1 MLTGGSI
8 ELNSWSVKCAQCFLL
23 CTLLIAS
30 SIGLAEPKLYGFR
43 IVQQENVMLHLDL
56 DSSSAEAEL
65 FSLGEPHR
73 LVIDLPGATLATQ
86 MPSETF
92 IQGVV
97 RGVRYAQHGDAYL
110 RVVVDLRRAV
120 APTYQIVPRQGGQR
134 LVIDLGVPGE
144 PDYAALPDLTPTP
157 LPLPKAEANASLRD
171 AVVAIDAGHGGK
183 DPGAIGAKKTLEK
196 HITLEVAKRLYKRLS
211 AQPGV
216 KPVMVR
222 SDDTYIGLRKRMDIA
237 RKHGADLF
245 ISIHADAVQRRTAKG
260 SSVYALSMDGA
271 SSEAAAWLAKS
282 ENESAALF
290 GDVPLGGMDDFLSQT
305 LLSLAQSSTME
316 MSMEVGTDILDEL
329 KSIGHVHKPT
339 VEQAAFAV
347 LKSPDIPSV
356 LVETAF
362 ISNPEEESKLRSTR
376 YQDKLARSMERGIMR
391 YLSRRA
397 PEGTLLAAN
406 RQKQG

>member
-1 MLTGGSI
+1 MLTGGNI
-8 ELNSWSVKCAQCFLL
+8 ELNSWSINCDRWLL
-23 CTLLIAS
+23 LFVLLIAS
-30 SIGLAEPKLYGFR
+30 SFGAAEPKLYGFR

-56 DSSSAEAEL
+56 DSSSAEADL
-65 FSLGEPHR
+65 FSLADPHR
-73 LVIDLPGATLATQ
+73 LVIDLPRATLATK

-92 IQGVV
+92 VQGVV

-134 LVIDLGVPGE
+134 LVIDLGVAGE
-144 PDYAALPDLTPTP
+144 PNYAAIQDLAPAPAP
-157 LPLPKAEANASLRD
+157 LPQLQSNVPLRD

-183 DPGAIGAKKTLEK
+183 DPGALGAKKTQEK
-196 HITLEVAKRLYKRLS
+196 HITLAVAKRLYKRLA

-216 KPVMVR
+216 KPVLIR
-222 SDDTYIGLRKRMDIA
+222 QDDTYVGLRQRMEIA
-237 RKHGADLF
+237 REHGADLF
-245 ISIHADAVQRRTAKG
+245 VSIHADAVKRRTARG

-271 SSEAAAWLAKS
+271 TSEAAAWLAKS

-316 MSMEVGTDILDEL
+316 MSMEVGADILDEL

-362 ISNPEEESKLRSTR
+362 ISNPEEERKLNSTN
-376 YQDKLARSMERGIMR
+376 YQEKLARSMERGIMR
-391 YLSRRA
+391 YLARRA
-397 PEGTLLAAN
+397 PEGTLLAAH
-406 RQKQG
+406 RRKQG

>member
-1 MLTGGSI
+1 MLTGGNI
-8 ELNSWSVKCAQCFLL
+8 ELNSWSINCGRWLL
-23 CTLLIAS
+23 LFVLLIAS
-30 SIGLAEPKLYGFR
+30 SFGAADPKLYGFR

-56 DSSSAEAEL
+56 DSSSAEADL
-65 FSLGEPHR
+65 FSLTDPHR
-73 LVIDLPGATLATQ
+73 LVIDLPRATLATK

-92 IQGVV
+92 VQGVV

-134 LVIDLGVPGE
+134 LVIDLGVAGE
-144 PDYAALPDLTPTP
+144 PNYAAIPDLAPEPEP
-157 LPLPKAEANASLRD
+157 LPQLQSNVPLRD

-183 DPGAIGAKKTLEK
+183 DPGALGAKKTQEK
-196 HITLEVAKRLYKRLS
+196 HITLAVAKRLYKRLA

-216 KPVMVR
+216 KPVLVR
-222 SDDTYIGLRKRMDIA
+222 HDDNYVGLRQRMEIA
-237 RKHGADLF
+237 REHGADLF
-245 ISIHADAVQRRTAKG
+245 VSIHADAVKRRTARG

-271 SSEAAAWLAKS
+271 TSEAAAWLAKS

-290 GDVPLGGMDDFLSQT
+290 GDIPLGGMDDFLSQT

-316 MSMEVGTDILDEL
+316 MSMEVGADILDEL

-362 ISNPEEESKLRSTR
+362 ISNPEEERKLNSTN
-376 YQDKLARSMERGIMR
+376 YQEKLARSMERGIMR
-391 YLSRRA
+391 YLARRA
-397 PEGTLLAAN
+397 PEGTLLAAH
-406 RQKQG
+406 RRKQG